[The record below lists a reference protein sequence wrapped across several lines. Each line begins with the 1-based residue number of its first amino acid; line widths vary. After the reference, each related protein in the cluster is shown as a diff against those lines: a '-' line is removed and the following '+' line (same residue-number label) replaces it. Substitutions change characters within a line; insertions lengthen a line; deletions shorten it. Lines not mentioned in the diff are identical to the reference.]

1 MRRTRMTRRDF
12 MTTAAGAALAGNAM
26 MLDPDAYGKSA
37 WGLSAGSARTVAPSD
52 TVRFGII
59 GVGMQGSGLMAT
71 SIKLPGVECVAACDL
86 YDGRVELAK
95 EIAEKEIFTTKR
107 YRSSSS
113 AAMWTAS
120 SPRFPTTGTGRLSWT
135 AATPGKTSIAKSP

>member
-1 MRRTRMTRRDF
+1 MRRTRITRRDF
-12 MTTAAGAALAGNAM
+12 MTTTAGAALAVPLGGL

-37 WGLSAGSARTVAPSD
+37 YSLSAASPRPVPPSD

-86 YDGRVELAK
+86 YDGRIELAK
-95 EIAEKEIFTTKR
+95 EIAEKTIFI
-107 YRSSSS
+107 
-113 AAMWTAS
+113 AS

-135 AATPGKTSIAKSP
+135 VRTPGKTSIAKSP